1 MNAMVEKFR
10 ADETGAIGD
19 GLIAAGISRAII
31 AVLDGAGTRLNS
43 KFKSIDHSPKY
54 DERPA

>member
-1 MNAMVEKFR
+1 MIAMVER
-10 ADETGAIGD
+10 LWADETGAIGD
-19 GLIAAGISRAII
+19 GLIAAGIPLAII
-31 AVLDGAGTRLNS
+31 AVLDRVGTRLNS

>member
-10 ADETGAIGD
+10 ANERGAIGD
-19 GLIAAGISRAII
+19 GLTAAGISLAII
-31 AVLDGAGTRLNS
+31 AVVAGAGTRLSS

-54 DERPA
+54 DERRA

>member
-1 MNAMVEKFR
+1 MNALVERFR

-19 GLIAAGISRAII
+19 GLINAGISPAII

-43 KFKSIDHSPKY
+43 KFKSIDHCPKY
-54 DERPA
+54 DERRA